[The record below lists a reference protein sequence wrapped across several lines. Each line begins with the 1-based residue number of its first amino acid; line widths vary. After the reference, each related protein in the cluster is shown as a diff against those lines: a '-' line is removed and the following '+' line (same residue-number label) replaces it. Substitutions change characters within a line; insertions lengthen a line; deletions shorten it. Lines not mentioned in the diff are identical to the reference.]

1 MVDNLAAYALSTAA
15 APPPA
20 RTFDLSSVPSPLAL
34 QTLTLGFGAE
44 IIALVIYAR
53 RQTGWREPLRSALA
67 VFAVSAFT

>member
-1 MVDNLAAYALSTAA
+1 
-15 APPPA
+15 
-20 RTFDLSSVPSPLAL
+20 VPSPLAL